1 MANKLYDETSV
12 QAIADSIR
20 LKKDGGSDT
29 YFIADMNEAILT
41 LPFSNIPQYCY
52 TEALDV
58 IKKIENAKASCSN
71 SIVFGVVT
79 DTHVV
84 GDTSSSY
91 HNLSKTAIRHGAFA
105 LESIGRMVGCDFI
118 TNLGDNC
125 SGNRYDGNTND
136 YNASVYLMDSL
147 YASIAGQTNFTLI
160 GNHDQTNNSTV
171 AQHELLCANND
182 YDVFGTTK
190 ARSYGYKDFTA
201 KKVRVIGLNTSDYW
215 NIGGGYALSYE
226 QKDFLM
232 RALDLSGKS
241 DASQWQIVILSHIPL
256 DYPSTDSS
264 NYNAGADVKAILDA
278 YVNGTTATIT
288 VNSTYA
294 SANNET
300 PSGYATYSGG
310 KLVYNYSGKNAAKIV
325 GDFHGHVH
333 NHCYAK
339 MAGNNIWRVS
349 ANDTSFYQPAATK
362 YDGYSVDAA
371 QTKTANTANDT
382 AVTWYVIDL
391 DNRVIHS
398 FVYGAGVDR
407 LISYA
412 EAVIYSV
419 AYNLTDVTS
428 SNTAASVVEGEA
440 YSATLSVPKDYAIS
454 SVTVTMGGTNITSTA
469 YSNGKITI
477 AEVTGDIVIT
487 ATAVDAYVP
496 HWDIADRTAV
506 TNMYKTKDQTKTLS
520 RHNYYYGTA
529 RSGIIDYRYVTACT
543 LNGNDVTFTG
553 TTKNTGVG
561 LPYHLE
567 PGATYVFKA
576 TASATGRIG
585 IYVYNADGTYAD
597 GAKYSSSGTNLTL
610 EFTAPTD
617 ATQWVILEVE
627 CYTVNTSITYSNISL
642 TKK

>member
-1 MANKLYDETSV
+1 MALIDKLT
-12 QAIADSIR
+12 AIADALR
-20 LKKDGGSDT
+20 LKTDGSTQTLSLDGMKEAALKLT
-29 YFIADMNEAILT
+29 YG
-41 LPFSNIPQYCY
+41 NIPQYCY

-58 IKKIENAKASCSN
+58 IKKIEGAKASCSN
-71 SIVFGVVT
+71 SLVFGVVT
-79 DTHVV
+79 DVHVV
-84 GDTSSSY
+84 GDPSSSY
-91 HNLSKTAIRHGAFA
+91 HNLSKAAIRHGAFA

-125 SGNRYDGNTND
+125 SGNRYDGNDND

-147 YASIAGQTNFTLI
+147 YASIAGQVNFTLI

-171 AQHELLCANND
+171 AQHALLCANND

-278 YVNGTTATIT
+278 YVNGTTASIT

-310 KLVYNYSGKNAAKIV
+310 KLVYNYSGKNSAKIV

-362 YDGYSVDAA
+362 YDGYGVDVA

-382 AVTWYVIDL
+382 AVTWYVVDL

-428 SNTAASVVEGEA
+428 SNTSASVVEGEA
-440 YSATLSVPKDYAIS
+440 YSATLTVPKDYAIS
-454 SVTVTMGGTNITSTA
+454 SVTVTMGGKDITATA
-469 YSNGKITI
+469 YADGVITI
-477 AEVTGDIVIT
+477 SEVTGDIVIT
-487 ATAVDAYVP
+487 AAAVDAYVP

-506 TNMYKTKDQTKTLS
+506 TNMYKAKDATKELS
-520 RHNYYYGTA
+520 RHNYYWGTA
-529 RSGIIDYRYVTACT
+529 RAGQIDYRLVTACT

-567 PGATYVFKA
+567 SGATYTFTA

-585 IYVYNADGTYAD
+585 MYVYNADGTYVANST
-597 GAKYSSSGTNLTL
+597 KYSSSGTSLTL

-617 ATQWVILEVE
+617 ATQWVILQVE
-627 CYTVNTSITYSNISL
+627 CYTVNTSITYTNIKL

>member
-1 MANKLYDETSV
+1 MSV
-12 QAIADSIR
+12 NSKMTAIADALR
-20 LKKDGGSDT
+20 LKTDGSTQTLSLDKMKEAALKLT
-29 YFIADMNEAILT
+29 YG
-41 LPFSNIPQYCY
+41 NIPQYCY
-52 TEALDV
+52 TEALDI
-58 IKKIENAKASCSN
+58 IKKIESVKASCTN
-71 SIVFGVVT
+71 SLVFGVVT
-79 DTHVV
+79 DIHVV

-91 HNLSKTAIRHGAFA
+91 HNQSKAAMRHGAFA

-118 TNLGDNC
+118 ANLGDNC

-136 YNASVYLMDSL
+136 YNASVYVMDSL
-147 YASIAGQTNFTLI
+147 YASIAGQVNFTLI

-190 ARSYGYKDFTA
+190 ARSYGYKDFTS

-241 DASQWQIVILSHIPL
+241 NASDWQIVILSHIPL
-256 DYPSTDSS
+256 DFPSTDSS

-278 YVNGTTATIT
+278 YVKGTTATIT

-294 SANNET
+294 NANNET

-362 YDGYSVDAA
+362 YDGYSVDVA

-382 AVTWYVIDL
+382 AVTWYVVDL
-391 DNRVIHS
+391 DNRIIHS
-398 FVYGAGVDR
+398 YVYGAGVDR

-412 EAVIYSV
+412 EAVIYNV
-419 AYNLTDVTS
+419 TYNLTDVTS

-506 TNMYKTKDQTKTLS
+506 TDMYKTSSAAKSFS
-520 RHNYYYGTA
+520 RNNYYYGA
-529 RSGIIDYRYVTACT
+529 SRAGNMDYRWVTDCSVS
-543 LNGNDVTFTG
+543 GNDITFTG
-553 TTKNTGVG
+553 TTKSTGVG

-567 PGATYVFKA
+567 SGASYTFSA
-576 TASATGRIG
+576 SASATGRVG
-585 IYVYNADGTYAD
+585 MTVFDANGVLVSGTE
-597 GAKYSSSGTNLTL
+597 KYSSSGTSLSVT
-610 EFTAPTD
+610 FTAPTD
-617 ATQWVILEVE
+617 ETYWVMLIVE
-627 CYTVNTSITYSNISL
+627 CYTANASITYTNISL